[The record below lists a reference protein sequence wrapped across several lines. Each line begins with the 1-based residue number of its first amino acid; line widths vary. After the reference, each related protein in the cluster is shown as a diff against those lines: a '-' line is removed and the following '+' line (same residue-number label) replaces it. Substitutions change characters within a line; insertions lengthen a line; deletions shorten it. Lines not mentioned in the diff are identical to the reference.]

1 MVIMNRYTKMYGW
14 LYTTFENKIFTIDD
28 FRMIFPS
35 PQPAKIIHDLIKLD
49 FMIRVKRG
57 RYKVVQPKDFVK
69 KIVKENLETGAVLK
83 KSEKKYAFT
92 NSTAVSIW
100 TDGYYWTDFTKGFK
114 PIHLNILKE
123 DISYWEKFFRQN
135 DAEYAFEGENKT
147 LFGLTYVLHP
157 KEKINV
163 ENKDGDFVVPLKKIV
178 EFCQQNIFLY
188 RPALEYLDK
197 KYNLNILDDYEQVA
211 S

>member
-1 MVIMNRYTKMYGW
+1 MNRYTKMYGW

-69 KIVKENLETGAVLK
+69 KIVKKNLETETVLK

-135 DAEYAFEGENKT
+135 DAEYVFEGKNKT
-147 LFGLTYVLHP
+147 LFGLTYVLYP
-157 KEKINV
+157 KENFTIG
-163 ENKDGDFVVPLKKIV
+163 NKDGDFVTPLKKILK
-178 EFCQQNIFLY
+178 FCQKNIYLY

-197 KYNLNILDDYEQVA
+197 KYDLNILDDYEQVA

>member
-1 MVIMNRYTKMYGW
+1 MNRYTKLYGW
-14 LYTTFENKIFTIDD
+14 LYTTFENKTFTIDD

-35 PQPAKIIHDLIKLD
+35 PQPTKIIHDLIKLD
-49 FMIRVKRG
+49 FMKRVKRG
-57 RYKVVQPKDFVK
+57 KYKVVQPKDFVK
-69 KIVKENLETGAVLK
+69 KIVKENLEKDDVLK
-83 KSEKKYAFT
+83 KSNKKYVFT
-92 NSTAVSIW
+92 DSTAVNIW

-135 DAEYAFEGENKT
+135 DAEYVFERENKT
-147 LFGLTYVLHP
+147 LFGLTYILHP
-157 KEKINV
+157 KKKITV
-163 ENKDGDFVVPLKKIV
+163 KNKDGNFVVPLEKIV
-178 EFCQQNIFLY
+178 EFCQKNIYLY

>member
-1 MVIMNRYTKMYGW
+1 MNRYTKMYGW

-69 KIVKENLETGAVLK
+69 KIVKENLEKDDVLK
-83 KSEKKYAFT
+83 KSNKKYVFT
-92 NSTAVSIW
+92 DSTAVNIW

-135 DAEYAFEGENKT
+135 DAEYVFEGENKT
-147 LFGLTYVLHP
+147 LFGLTYVLYP
-157 KEKINV
+157 KEKFTI
-163 ENKDGDFVVPLKKIV
+163 ENKDGDFVTPLKKISK
-178 EFCQQNIFLY
+178 FCQKNIYLY

-197 KYNLNILDDYEQVA
+197 KYDLNILDNYEQVT

>member
-69 KIVKENLETGAVLK
+69 KIVKENLETETVLK

-135 DAEYAFEGENKT
+135 DAEYVFEGKNKT
-147 LFGLTYVLHP
+147 LFGLTYVLYP
-157 KEKINV
+157 KEKFTI
-163 ENKDGDFVVPLKKIV
+163 ENKDGDFVTPLKKISK
-178 EFCQQNIFLY
+178 FCQKNIYLY

-197 KYNLNILDDYEQVA
+197 KYDLNILDDYEQVT

>member
-14 LYTTFENKIFTIDD
+14 LYTTFENKTFSIDD
-28 FRMIFPS
+28 FKMIFPS
-35 PQPAKIIHDLIKLD
+35 PQPAKSIHDLIKLD

-69 KIVKENLETGAVLK
+69 KIVKENLETEAVFK

-114 PIHLNILKE
+114 PIHLNILKR
-123 DISYWEKFFRQN
+123 DVKYWEEFFRKN
-135 DAEYAFEGENKT
+135 NTEYVFKGENKT

-157 KEKINV
+157 KEKLII
-163 ENKDGDFVVPLKKIV
+163 ENKDGDFIVPLKNIV
-178 EFCQQNIFLY
+178 EFCQKNIYLY

>member
-1 MVIMNRYTKMYGW
+1 MNRYTKMYGW

-49 FMIRVKRG
+49 FMTRVKRG

-114 PIHLNILKE
+114 PIHLNILKK

-135 DAEYAFEGENKT
+135 NAEYVFEGKNKT
-147 LFGLTYVLHP
+147 LFGLTYVLYP
-157 KEKINV
+157 KEKFTI
-163 ENKDGDFVVPLKKIV
+163 ENKDGDFVTPLKKISK
-178 EFCQQNIFLY
+178 FCQKNIYLY

-197 KYNLNILDDYEQVA
+197 KYDLNILDDYEQVT

>member
-1 MVIMNRYTKMYGW
+1 MNRYTKMYGW

-69 KIVKENLETGAVLK
+69 KIVKENLETETVLK

-135 DAEYAFEGENKT
+135 DAEYVFEGKNKT
-147 LFGLTYVLHP
+147 LFGLTYILYP
-157 KEKINV
+157 KENFTI
-163 ENKDGDFVVPLKKIV
+163 ENKDGGFVIPLKKILK
-178 EFCQQNIFLY
+178 FCQKNIYLY

-197 KYNLNILDDYEQVA
+197 KYDLNILDDYEQAA

>member
-1 MVIMNRYTKMYGW
+1 MVIINRYTKMYGW

-35 PQPAKIIHDLIKLD
+35 PQPAKSIHDLIKLG

-100 TDGYYWTDFTKGFK
+100 TDGYCWTDFTKGFK

-123 DISYWEKFFRQN
+123 DISYWEKFFKQN
-135 DAEYAFEGENKT
+135 DAEYVFEGKNKT
-147 LFGLTYVLHP
+147 LFGLTYVLYP
-157 KEKINV
+157 KEKFTI
-163 ENKDGDFVVPLKKIV
+163 ENKDGDFVTPLKKISK
-178 EFCQQNIFLY
+178 FCQKNIYLY

-197 KYNLNILDDYEQVA
+197 KYDLNILDDYEQVT

>member
-14 LYTTFENKIFTIDD
+14 LYNTFGNTTFTIDD
-28 FRMIFPS
+28 FRMVFPS
-35 PQPAKIIHDLIKLD
+35 SQPAKIIHDLIKLD
-49 FMIRVKRG
+49 FMKRVKRG
-57 RYKVVQPKDFVK
+57 KYKIMKPEDFVK
-69 KIVKENLETGAVLK
+69 KIVKENLEKDDILE

-92 NSTAVSIW
+92 NSTAVNIW

-114 PIHLNILKE
+114 PIHIHILKK
-123 DISYWEKFFRQN
+123 DIKYWNKFLKQN
-135 DAEYAFEGENKT
+135 DAEYVLEGENKT

-157 KEKINV
+157 KERFNFEI
-163 ENKDGDFVVPLKKIV
+163 KDGNAVIPLKETVQYCKK
-178 EFCQQNIFLY
+178 NIYLY

-197 KYNLNILDDYEQVA
+197 KYHLQIFDNYEQVA

>member
-69 KIVKENLETGAVLK
+69 KIVKENLETETVLK

-123 DISYWEKFFRQN
+123 DISYWEKFFRRN
-135 DAEYAFEGENKT
+135 DAEYVFEGKNKT
-147 LFGLTYVLHP
+147 LFGLTYVLYP
-157 KEKINV
+157 KEKFTI
-163 ENKDGDFVVPLKKIV
+163 ENKDGVFVTPLKKISK
-178 EFCQQNIFLY
+178 FCQKNIYLY

-197 KYNLNILDDYEQVA
+197 KYDLNILDDYEQVT